1 MRPARGGYEA
11 GRAAAGTWADYL
23 SYDAEHAPFAP
34 AELREFVRGLVEA
47 GVTRSGHRTPAVIVS
62 LPVDG
67 SSEAVVRANAWMI
80 RQALAAGVHGL
91 LLCHAETAGAVRAFV
106 EAARYPHQTTGV
118 GEGLEVGRRGSGGR
132 ATRRRC
138 GA

>member
-1 MRPARGGYEA
+1 M
-11 GRAAAGTWADYL
+11 
-23 SYDAEHAPFAP
+23 
-34 AELREFVRGLVEA
+34 RGLAEA

-67 SSEAVVRANAWMI
+67 SSEAVVRANSWMI

-91 LLCHAETAGAVRAFV
+91 LLCHAETAGAVQAFV
-106 EAARYPHQTTGV
+106 EAARSPHHTAGV
-118 GEGLEVGRRGSGGR
+118 GEGLGVGRRGAGGKGM
-132 ATRRRC
+132 RRPC